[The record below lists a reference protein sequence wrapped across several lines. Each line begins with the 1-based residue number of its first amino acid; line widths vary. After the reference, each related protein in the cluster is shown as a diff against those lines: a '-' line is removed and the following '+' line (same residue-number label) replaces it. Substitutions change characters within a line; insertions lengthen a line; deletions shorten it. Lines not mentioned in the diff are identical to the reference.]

1 MLNYCR
7 NIHPSKE
14 VVTFWSLAMYVPYAV
29 GFMAYFALS
38 TIYDQPYSLLVESC
52 SRKVPREI
60 SPLRILVLTVPN
72 LFNVVSLATDIL
84 MIRFLHKTIMPGNKK
99 SSTPEPKMAVSSVSN
114 QMETHGESINFE
126 MQMSELR
133 VPQTEAQSRGTCMGL
148 RSWISAFKIEGAEK
162 VPIRVSI
169 LSSCLILPYIAVQS
183 ISKAM
188 GLTQEQRTYVNWISL
203 AVTNTIRCPTTVIL
217 AFKSNAKLAAS
228 RKKEIRDEIIGAL
241 PQKDDETVSDSDTF

>member
-1 MLNYCR
+1 
-7 NIHPSKE
+7 
-14 VVTFWSLAMYVPYAV
+14 
-29 GFMAYFALS
+29 MAYFALS

-52 SRKVPREI
+52 SRKDPREI

-84 MIRFLHKTIMPGNKK
+84 LIRFLHKTIMPGNKK
-99 SSTPEPKMAVSSVSN
+99 SSTPEPKMEVSSVSN
-114 QMETHGESINFE
+114 QVEAHRKSINCD
-126 MQMSELR
+126 MQMSELQ
-133 VPQTEAQSRGTCMGL
+133 VPQTEAQSRG
-148 RSWISAFKIEGAEK
+148 WISAFKIEGAEK

-241 PQKDDETVSDSDTF
+241 PQKDDKTVSDSDTF